1 MTDSQPRTRTGGWG
15 PFALPW
21 ERTWRKQADAR
32 ATADLLRAYGSVD
45 EAGEPKPLSW
55 HEPTVESRA
64 RQANNSNVTVDPAM
78 DLVPDGATLLAR
90 AQERAD
96 AIIADAESEARAR
109 KDSARSVAG
118 ALQQDAERRHKEVM
132 GALEEKRLTL
142 ARKIEEL
149 RTFEREYRS
158 RLRHYVSSHLEELES
173 RGISESDE
181 WVRDVEVRHKELKS
195 FFEAS
200 LRDLD
205 ARGTRRDRRDRDPD
219 ISPTL

>member
-1 MTDSQPRTRTGGWG
+1 
-15 PFALPW
+15 
-21 ERTWRKQADAR
+21 
-32 ATADLLRAYGSVD
+32 
-45 EAGEPKPLSW
+45 
-55 HEPTVESRA
+55 
-64 RQANNSNVTVDPAM
+64 
-78 DLVPDGATLLAR
+78 
-90 AQERAD
+90 
-96 AIIADAESEARAR
+96 
-109 KDSARSVAG
+109 
-118 ALQQDAERRHKEVM
+118 M